1 MGQCAGKNV
10 ELKPASTMKPKNRRE
25 RRSLRKSQKKSKNYL
40 QSNNGTNVV
49 QQQNEER
56 APLSPRVSNL
66 RSSTNNKRLSKSSEH
81 SKWEDMA
88 QQSSTLDSNLP
99 AAHPAAYPAA
109 YSAPHNTEDAIH
121 NATSSQPAHT
131 DHSNVHPMDDTD
143 RSLSHDVPTSPERRV
158 TPTSPLRRM
167 FASPKMM
174 GGPRVLFKS
183 PLGPNAKQLA
193 FRREKNNSTSTL
205 FIKDTINSPDVDEII
220 RCMAVAL
227 LYHIKNGLK
236 SDMRLDTIF
245 NEQLHPLT
253 REPLDLVNLPDI
265 NTIYRFINMIFRVQ
279 RLPPECAI
287 LCIAYIEKVLV
298 SGRIVLHPTNWRRL
312 VFSSIMMATKVW
324 EDESV
329 WNVDF
334 LDVFPLLTILD
345 LNKMENRFLEYLQF
359 NVITTGS
366 EYAKY
371 YFELRALSQGERF
384 TLEPLNRESQAKLE
398 ERSQR
403 TNAKVSCAAVREA
416 IPKRCRSV
424 DNYDPKSPPVTL
436 H

>member
-1 MGQCAGKNV
+1 MGQCVGKPVDYKTSNSS
-10 ELKPASTMKPKNRRE
+10 LKNSKKEKKLRRKQKNKSQLNHQANSVQSVNQATNSVAPISPPNFY
-25 RRSLRKSQKKSKNYL
+25 RRSPPSAGHEYNYQAGVRPEDVHPQACVTDKPL
-40 QSNNGTNVV
+40 PSSHSTEDINHNAHTAVEYSNVPG
-49 QQQNEER
+49 
-56 APLSPRVSNL
+56 
-66 RSSTNNKRLSKSSEH
+66 SE
-81 SKWEDMA
+81 
-88 QQSSTLDSNLP
+88 DSNP
-99 AAHPAAYPAA
+99 
-109 YSAPHNTEDAIH
+109 SNDVQ
-121 NATSSQPAHT
+121 TSYISP
-131 DHSNVHPMDDTD
+131 
-143 RSLSHDVPTSPERRV
+143 PERRA
-158 TPTSPLRRM
+158 PTSPLRRM
-167 FASPKMM
+167 FASPKSI

-183 PLGPNAKQLA
+183 PLGPGAKQLA

-205 FIKDTINSPDVDEII
+205 FVKDSISSPDVDEII

-227 LYHIKNGLK
+227 LYHIKNGMR
-236 SDMRLDTIF
+236 SDVVLDTVF
-245 NEQLHPLT
+245 NEQIHPLT
-253 REPLDLVNLPDI
+253 RESLDLTSLPDI

-287 LCIAYIEKVLV
+287 LCIAYLEKVLMG
-298 SGRIVLHPTNWRRL
+298 GRIVLHSTNWRRL
-312 VFSSIMMATKVW
+312 VFSSIMLATKVW

-345 LNKMENRFLEYLQF
+345 LNKMENRFLEFLQF

-398 ERSQR
+398 ERSQK
-403 TNAKVSCAAVREA
+403 TNTKVA
-416 IPKRCRSV
+416 INVATRGVTPKRCRSV
-424 DNYDPKSPPVTL
+424 DNYNPKSPPVTI

>member
-1 MGQCAGKNV
+1 MGQCAGKHV
-10 ELKPASTMKPKNRRE
+10 DLKPTSSMKPKNRRE
-25 RRSLRKSQKKSKNYL
+25 RRSLRKAQKKMNRSSQVNHL
-40 QSNNGTNVV
+40 SPSSTRQHS
-49 QQQNEER
+49 EEKS
-56 APLSPRVSNL
+56 PLSPSRSHVSKQSSANL
-66 RSSTNNKRLSKSSEH
+66 SNKNISKSSES
-81 SKWEDMA
+81 SKWENVA
-88 QQSSTLDSNLP
+88 PQQC
-99 AAHPAAYPAA
+99 AADNSLPAA
-109 YSAPHNTEDAIH
+109 YSAHNTDDVNH
-121 NATSSQPAHT
+121 NATSYHT
-131 DHSNVHPMDDTD
+131 DRGNVQQLDESDHTP
-143 RSLSHDVPTSPERRV
+143 SHDVLTSPSERRA

-167 FASPKMM
+167 FASPKSI

-183 PLGPNAKQLA
+183 PLGPKQLA

-205 FIKDTINSPDVDEII
+205 LIRDTINSPDTDEII

-236 SDMRLDTIF
+236 TDIRLDTIF

-253 REPLDLVNLPDI
+253 REPTDSEELPDI

-287 LCIAYIEKVLV
+287 LCIAYLEKVLLT
-298 SGRIVLHPTNWRRL
+298 GRIALHPSNWRRL

-384 TLEPLNRESQAKLE
+384 TLEPLNREAQAKLE
-398 ERSQR
+398 ERSQK
-403 TNAKVSCAAVREA
+403 TNAKVTCSAAREV

-424 DNYDPKSPPVTL
+424 DKYDPKSLPVTL